1 MLQLFGVSLANSL
14 YLWLT
19 IALYAILS
27 LQHCIASSHSR
38 CPNEGLETSESIK
51 QLRHFM
57 ESHSADVSHLCVKE
71 SPLGG
76 RGLYANKF
84 MSSSQ
89 PLISVP
95 EEVIMDHIK
104 PHPGDIENVMRK
116 HSPANSTDALM
127 FFILACRRL
136 DQCTRYWRPLFQ
148 SFPEPSELHLPIM
161 WTSAERKLLKGTNAY
176 LALEREDSAIFDV
189 FRIVNAALRASRLAE
204 TDIDEVKYMHAIIVS
219 RAFDLKFPGR
229 QNLTRVL
236 IPFVDMFNHR
246 PDIEIQ
252 YEFEKVDSM
261 NALFFKV
268 STNAS
273 VAISSEA
280 FVNYGNSKSSSSS
293 MFLQYGMPLPA
304 TASDNFQIMSSI
316 ARDDLFDL
324 KQEALRAAGIDVHVP
339 DDSLS
344 ISSSGDVPPKLLSC
358 IAVLVSNKTYSSRLL
373 DIAIGQFL
381 PKSLEITSLASLSK
395 GIVGIL
401 DGFPSDV
408 DFAERVHP
416 YRESLSRNQ
425 VQLEKLI
432 LSR

>member
-1 MLQLFGVSLANSL
+1 
-14 YLWLT
+14 
-19 IALYAILS
+19 
-27 LQHCIASSHSR
+27 
-38 CPNEGLETSESIK
+38 
-51 QLRHFM
+51 
-57 ESHSADVSHLCVKE
+57 
-71 SPLGG
+71 
-76 RGLYANKF
+76 
-84 MSSSQ
+84 
-89 PLISVP
+89 
-95 EEVIMDHIK
+95 
-104 PHPGDIENVMRK
+104 
-116 HSPANSTDALM
+116 
-127 FFILACRRL
+127 
-136 DQCTRYWRPLFQ
+136 
-148 SFPEPSELHLPIM
+148 
-161 WTSAERKLLKGTNAY
+161 
-176 LALEREDSAIFDV
+176 
-189 FRIVNAALRASRLAE
+189 
-204 TDIDEVKYMHAIIVS
+204 
-219 RAFDLKFPGR
+219 
-229 QNLTRVL
+229 
-236 IPFVDMFNHR
+236 
-246 PDIEIQ
+246 
-252 YEFEKVDSM
+252 
-261 NALFFKV
+261 
-268 STNAS
+268 
-273 VAISSEA
+273 
-280 FVNYGNSKSSSSS
+280 
-293 MFLQYGMPLPA
+293 MPLPA

>member
-1 MLQLFGVSLANSL
+1 
-14 YLWLT
+14 
-19 IALYAILS
+19 
-27 LQHCIASSHSR
+27 
-38 CPNEGLETSESIK
+38 
-51 QLRHFM
+51 
-57 ESHSADVSHLCVKE
+57 
-71 SPLGG
+71 
-76 RGLYANKF
+76 
-84 MSSSQ
+84 
-89 PLISVP
+89 
-95 EEVIMDHIK
+95 
-104 PHPGDIENVMRK
+104 
-116 HSPANSTDALM
+116 
-127 FFILACRRL
+127 
-136 DQCTRYWRPLFQ
+136 
-148 SFPEPSELHLPIM
+148 
-161 WTSAERKLLKGTNAY
+161 
-176 LALEREDSAIFDV
+176 
-189 FRIVNAALRASRLAE
+189 
-204 TDIDEVKYMHAIIVS
+204 MHAIIVS